1 MISLMFL
8 GENRNCHNPV
18 INLAQLLI
26 SGLAVAAVLLAAFPV
41 PRDSR
46 TLLNCANW
54 RQEKSGARAIVG
66 PWSEPYFGVE
76 FAASMARA

>member
-26 SGLAVAAVLLAAFPV
+26 SGLAVAAVLLAAFP
-41 PRDSR
+41 
-46 TLLNCANW
+46 LLRLVWQAPHFW
-54 RQEKSGARAIVG
+54 R
-66 PWSEPYFGVE
+66 WF
-76 FAASMARA
+76 